1 MDRNSRKPAPDM
13 PDHEPADAALWRQAR
28 SRIAAHDLPGA
39 RAALSAL
46 LAARPESVP
55 AQLMLAAVELAAGD
69 LRAAAEQ
76 TRHAAAALPDDAHLI
91 HRTAQALI
99 RIGETVAARDCLAL
113 PAVAGA
119 ASAPVLLA
127 LAHLCQALGLHADA
141 LRLMDRAR
149 DLGLDS
155 PDFRYFRA
163 LQLQFNG
170 RLAEAEEEM
179 DACLRAGPT
188 FGRASL
194 SLARM
199 RRQTPASNH
208 VEAIRSR
215 LARVRQGSEDHAALE
230 FALYKELEDLG
241 HADEAWDA
249 LSRGNAAM
257 RSRLD
262 YDPSTEERL
271 FAAVASAF
279 DRDADDATGHRPAEP
294 GPVPI
299 FIVGLPRSGTTL
311 LERILSGHP
320 DIAPVGELT
329 DFPRQLRWTANLHG
343 GSLIDSDLARALPTL
358 DYALLGKRYLQQT
371 QWRAQGRR
379 YYVDK
384 LPPNFMLLG
393 AIRRALPHARV
404 LHMVRDP
411 MDVCFSNYRALFGDA
426 YPYSYGLDR
435 IAHHYPLYRGL
446 MAHWHRT
453 MPGFVHDVD
462 YASLVRDPGLVASL
476 VLEACGIDAGALSRG
491 EPAEDAPIATLS
503 SVQAREPVH
512 TRTLGEW
519 RRYAPQLAPL
529 RDALRGSGGEAA

>member
-1 MDRNSRKPAPDM
+1 MGRNSRRPATGAPAP
-13 PDHEPADAALWRQAR
+13 EPEEARLWRQTRAC
-28 SRIAAHDLPGA
+28 IAAQELHGA

-46 LAARPESVP
+46 LALRPDSVP
-55 AQLMLAAVELAAGD
+55 AHLMLAAVWLAAGD
-69 LRAAAEQ
+69 LRAGAEQ
-76 TRHAAAALPDDAHLI
+76 TRRAAAMLPDDVHLI
-91 HRTAQALI
+91 HRTAQALA
-99 RIGETVAARDCLAL
+99 RIGETTAARDCLGL
-113 PAVAGA
+113 PAVADTS
-119 ASAPVLLA
+119 SAPALLA
-127 LAHLCQALGLHADA
+127 IAHVCQGLGLHADA

-149 DLGLDS
+149 ELGLDS

-179 DACLRAGPT
+179 EACLRAGPT

-208 VEAIRSR
+208 VDTIRMR
-215 LARVRQGSEDHAALE
+215 LARAPQGTEDHAALE

-241 HADEAWDA
+241 RTDEAWEA
-249 LSRGNAAM
+249 LSRGNAVM

-262 YDPSTEERL
+262 YDPAAEERL
-271 FAAVASAF
+271 FAAIAGAF
-279 DRDADDATGHRPAEP
+279 DPGTAAADPRPAES

-320 DIAPVGELT
+320 DIAPAGELT
-329 DFPRQLRWTANLHG
+329 DFPRQLRWTANRHG
-343 GSLIDSDLARALPTL
+343 RSLVDTDLAGALATL
-358 DYALLGKRYLQQT
+358 DYALLGKRYLEQT
-371 QWRAQGRR
+371 QWRARGRR
-379 YYVDK
+379 YYIDK

-393 AIRRALPHARV
+393 AIHRALPRARV

-426 YPYSYGLDR
+426 YAYSYGIDR
-435 IAHHYPLYRGL
+435 IAHHYPLYRRL
-446 MAHWHRT
+446 MKHWHRT
-453 MPGFVHDVD
+453 MPGVVHDVD
-462 YASLVRDPGLVASL
+462 YAALVREPGLAACRI
-476 VLEACGIDAGALSRG
+476 LEACGIDAAALSSAG
-491 EPAEDAPIATLS
+491 PVADAPIATLS

-512 TRTLGEW
+512 SRTLGEW
-519 RRYAPQLAPL
+519 RRYAQQLQPL
-529 RDALRGSGGEAA
+529 RDALHGSGIEDA